1 MLLLPPH
8 FFLSVLSVSSF
19 LLAYSHSLSIYF
31 PLCHSLH
38 CCILYE
44 KFYTLWRRQRAAAVT
59 AEKHR
64 WALAHTHIMCVRF
77 SSASFTR
84 QPMGWCTLYFIL
96 PVMCSVC
103 KLKSCS
109 SRDIEKEPCSRN
121 SQVATMSTSSLKY
134 THEATYSKAERK
146 KICFFFIQKR
156 TKENKDGAAEYLVEW
171 EMVCEFSLSLH
182 LFLFWLLFFSQQC
195 VVVVVF

>member
-1 MLLLPPH
+1 MDTYILVFHTKSGRERDDLKSGNDAAAAAA
-8 FFLSVLSVSSF
+8 F
-19 LLAYSHSLSIYF
+19 F
-31 PLCHSLH
+31 PLCSFCFFFSSRLLTLPLYLFSFVPFSPLLYFVRKILH
-38 CCILYE
+38 
-44 KFYTLWRRQRAAAVT
+44 TMT
-59 AEKHR
+59 ATTSSSSNGRKAQMSTHT
-64 WALAHTHIMCVRF
+64 HTHIMCVRF

-146 KICFFFIQKR
+146 KK
-156 TKENKDGAAEYLVEW
+156 N
-171 EMVCEFSLSLH
+171 
-182 LFLFWLLFFSQQC
+182 LFFLYKNERRKIRMERRNI
-195 VVVVVF
+195 